1 MKTPITKLLLY
12 KHGIGFITRRGKF
25 NGDKITLLFDKKD
38 INDVLKSLSF
48 KDYNGGKVLG
58 IDYDSPKDK
67 KDILEK
73 TNIVDNLD
81 QGLQSIWNSTRG
93 QSAQVKLKNG
103 SIQKGIIAAW
113 QEKTLTANAILSL
126 LNERKKIELI
136 GLEEVESIEFLS
148 EEIEREL
155 KHFLDLVNLNEKEA
169 TLLIRLNE
177 GEHDLELSY
186 TSPAPVWKISYRI
199 DLREN
204 KMIFSA
210 WCIFE
215 NTYPEDLT
223 DVEITLVSGMPI
235 SFIYQLYESYTPT
248 RIKLKE
254 ESRMIETPIEFESV
268 VRIEE
273 EMSPEEKK
281 QKVEELAVQQSMMR
295 EAALR
300 VMEESGDDDAEY
312 SMSREP
318 SIRSNKSSYDLDFY
332 RENAN
337 KEEIEFKPSTHFDSV
352 SKDEFFE
359 YKLKS
364 QISVSRSKTAMIPL
378 LELEME
384 YKKELIYNHE
394 KYKLHPIFV
403 IRFINQTGVILE
415 TGPVTIFENAKYSG
429 ESILRINPDGAN
441 SVLSYAVDLTVQ
453 IKVEN
458 SSQREFH
465 SIGLEKGNLF
475 IYEYEIS
482 MARYTVLN
490 KNKAGKRIL
499 IEHSKSENVELF
511 DTIKPF
517 EETLDDYRFELNI
530 PADTA
535 LEFIVKER
543 RLISRNESI
552 ANIGYANFQKMLNQK
567 IIPSEIYNKVAPVF
581 QYKQEIVD
589 LETKIGNLKSDKEE
603 LFKKQDNIRK
613 NITALREN
621 SLEQKHRANLVE
633 ELIQN
638 ENKIK
643 DIQSNIE
650 NSKLKV
656 QSVNRDLIEY
666 LEKLK

>member
-12 KHGIGFITRRGKF
+12 KHGIGFITRRGRF
-25 NGDKITLLFDKKD
+25 TGDKITLLFDKKD

-48 KDYNGGKVLG
+48 QDYNGGKVLG

-126 LNERKKIELI
+126 LSDRKKIELI
-136 GLEEVESIEFLS
+136 GLEEIESIGFLS

-169 TLLIRLNE
+169 TLLIRLSE

-186 TSPAPVWKISYRI
+186 TSPVPVWKISYRI

-254 ESRMIETPIEFESV
+254 ESRTIETPIEFESV

-273 EMSPEEKK
+273 EMSQEDRK
-281 QKVEELAVQQSMMR
+281 QKEEDLAAQQTMMR
-295 EAALR
+295 EAAMR
-300 VMEESGDDDAEY
+300 VMEESGEDNIHYSLNPHLVDDSKY
-312 SMSREP
+312 SYES
-318 SIRSNKSSYDLDFY
+318 DFY
-332 RENAN
+332 RDNAN
-337 KEEIEFKPSTHFDSV
+337 EKQVEFKPSTHFNSV
-352 SKDEFFE
+352 SNDEFFE

-384 YKKELIYNHE
+384 YKKELIYNYE

-403 IRFINQTGVILE
+403 IRFTNQTGVILE

-441 SVLSYAVDLTVQ
+441 SALSYAVDLTVQ

-465 SIGLEKGNLF
+465 SISFEKGNLF
-475 IYEYEIS
+475 IHEYSIS
-482 MARYTVLN
+482 MTRYTIVN
-490 KNKAGKRIL
+490 KSKVTKRIL

-511 DTIKPF
+511 DMVKPF
-517 EETLDDYRFELNI
+517 EETLDEYRFEINI
-530 PADTA
+530 PTDTA

-543 RLISRNESI
+543 KLISRNESI
-552 ANIGYANFQKMLNQK
+552 VNIRYTNFQKMLNEK
-567 IIPSEIYNKVAPVF
+567 IITDEIYNIVAPVF
-581 QYKQEIVD
+581 KFKQEIVD

-603 LFKKQDNIRK
+603 LFQKQENIRK
-613 NITALREN
+613 NITALKEN
-621 SLEQKHRANLVE
+621 SVEQKHRANLVE

-643 DIQSNIE
+643 DIQSDIE

-656 QSVNRDLIEY
+656 QAVNQQLLEY
-666 LEKLK
+666 LEGLK